1 MQPFIT
7 RKERWKSIKE
17 TEKEMYGMKFR
28 KKALRNKIALVL
40 FVIIAGLFIY
50 NAIDKS
56 NNETIVNEQKI

>member
-7 RKERWKSIKE
+7 RKESWKRIKE
-17 TEKEMYGMKFR
+17 TEKEIHGMKFR

-40 FVIIAGLFIY
+40 FVIIAGLLIN